1 MYYKQNDVR
10 INTEMI
16 VAYAPESEKVIKVY
30 LLSGHLLDLS
40 FQDEAERDRIL
51 SKLDILTDPKDDI

>member
-16 VAYAPESEKVIKVY
+16 VAYAPDGEKVIKVY

-40 FQDEAERDRIL
+40 FQDDTERNRIL
-51 SKLDILTDPKDDI
+51 SKLDVLTDPKDDI